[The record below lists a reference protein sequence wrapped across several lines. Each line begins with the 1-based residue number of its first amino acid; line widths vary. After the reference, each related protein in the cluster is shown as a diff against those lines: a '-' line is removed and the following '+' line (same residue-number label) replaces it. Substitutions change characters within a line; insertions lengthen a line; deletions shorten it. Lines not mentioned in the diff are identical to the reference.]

1 MSLSGFKGISYPFR
15 VSSQG
20 GAVMTDT
27 NEFDS
32 SHIDD
37 SIRQILGTYEL
48 ERPMESDVF
57 CRFDMALFEPND
69 EVVNSLL
76 KDLII
81 EDLSRLEDRIEVD
94 EDSIEF
100 EVYEVDGVSY
110 LYVTISYTII
120 KFNTYTTTTFNLGE
134 VMS

>member
-57 CRFDMALFEPND
+57 CRFDIQLFEPND

-81 EDLSRLEDRIEVD
+81 EDLNRLEDRIEVD

-100 EVYEVDGVSY
+100 EVDEVDGVSY